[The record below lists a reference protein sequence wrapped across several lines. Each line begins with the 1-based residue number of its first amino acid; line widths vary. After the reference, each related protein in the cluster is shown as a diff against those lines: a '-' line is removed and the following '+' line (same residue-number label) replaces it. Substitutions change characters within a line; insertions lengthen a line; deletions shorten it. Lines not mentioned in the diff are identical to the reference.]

1 MWIKG
6 HNLDDELIVEIG
18 KFSILWNCFERFQF
32 DNNCNAEKI
41 RFVCSRICI
50 DKDKQA
56 ELAKVLNERR
66 SWFGQTIPEYVETGL
81 YPGNAHQ
88 SQEEDRL
95 LMEKFMEQ
103 KEDDLR
109 FLHTKFG
116 DPVDSLVE
124 GHRHNAGHQ
133 AHGAG
138 ISKPLQQ
145 IQRHIPIATQP
156 FDQQIHLS
164 SPPSVSRFFDYS
176 ILSFVCIRFSKKA
189 RARKFRARAFFLM
202 LFSP

>member
-41 RFVCSRICI
+41 RFVCSRIFI

-81 YPGNAHQ
+81 YPGNARQ
-88 SQEEDRL
+88 NRPEDR
-95 LMEKFMEQ
+95 MAMEQ
-103 KEDDLR
+103 FMKQEGDDLCQGCLLVIFR
-109 FLHTKFG
+109 IRNNLMHGLKCVEQLNDQLELFKAVNGVLE
-116 DPVDSLVE
+116 SLDWE
-124 GHRHNAGHQ
+124 NQ
-133 AHGAG
+133 
-138 ISKPLQQ
+138 
-145 IQRHIPIATQP
+145 
-156 FDQQIHLS
+156 
-164 SPPSVSRFFDYS
+164 
-176 ILSFVCIRFSKKA
+176 
-189 RARKFRARAFFLM
+189 
-202 LFSP
+202 